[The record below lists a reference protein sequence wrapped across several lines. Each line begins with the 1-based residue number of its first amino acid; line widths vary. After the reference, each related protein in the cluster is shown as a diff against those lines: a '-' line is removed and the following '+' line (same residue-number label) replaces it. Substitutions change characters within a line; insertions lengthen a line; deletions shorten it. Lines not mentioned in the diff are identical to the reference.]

1 MLEKHPLATSYNKA
15 SPLSLKNRSSV
26 LAREA
31 RRGDPRPR
39 LLFCSAKKTAA
50 CSPCERGVS
59 EWLPRRKR
67 VPRPQRAPSFNARL
81 LSRSRR
87 PTPLSGGKTRAD
99 HFLFPPNLSQWQQT
113 AQQSTHY
120 TPKQEKRGALSRGRG
135 QPPLVVLATQ
145 KVLDKTQK
153 GQASIFRPE
162 SCSGGRSAE

>member
-1 MLEKHPLATSYNKA
+1 MLEKHPLATSYSKA

-39 LLFCSAKKTAA
+39 LLFCSDKKNGGMLTLRTRRFRMASAAKTRSPTAESSIFQCPTA
-50 CSPCERGVS
+50 
-59 EWLPRRKR
+59 
-67 VPRPQRAPSFNARL
+67 
-81 LSRSRR
+81 LSVQTTNSTVCWQNQSR
-87 PTPLSGGKTRAD
+87 PLSLSPKSVTVAAD
-99 HFLFPPNLSQWQQT
+99 
-113 AQQSTHY
+113 STHY

-145 KVLDKTQK
+145 KVLDKKQK